1 MKVGMISLG
10 CPKNQVD
17 AEVMVGLL
25 VDAGHE
31 ITPSETE
38 AEAIV
43 VNTCAFIK
51 DATEESIQAILE
63 TAELKERGR
72 LKHLIVTG
80 CMSQR
85 YKSGLMKELPEV
97 DAYLGTGEFDRV
109 AEVLAGLAKGTGE
122 RKPHRVPVPKTVY
135 SHDTPRV
142 RFTPKHWCYLKVSEG
157 CDNRCSYCVI
167 PSVRGRLRS
176 RRADSIITEAG
187 KMVRQGVK
195 EVCLI
200 AQDTTAYGA
209 DDISCPSLTG
219 LLAELESVKGLEW
232 VRLLYTHP
240 AHYTDELL
248 DFIAGSGKVVKYLD
262 IPVQHID
269 DEILARMGRKVTA
282 REIRALIKR
291 IRAKVPGVALRTSII
306 VGFPG
311 ETREKFLSLLRFVK
325 SAEFDHLG
333 VFTYS
338 EEEGTP
344 AAGFAGKVSEEL
356 AAERRDQVMKA
367 QAKISLKKNRAR
379 VGQKYKVLVDGPSK
393 ESELLIAGRAYF
405 QAPDIDGVVY
415 ITEGRVK
422 PGMMVDVEITEAHP
436 YDLVGRVV

>member
-25 VDAGHE
+25 MDAGHE
-31 ITPSETE
+31 ITASETD
-38 AEAIV
+38 AEVIV

-63 TAELKERGR
+63 TADLKEHGH

-85 YKSGLMKELPEV
+85 YKAGMLKELPEV

-109 AEVLAGLAKGTGE
+109 AEVLAGLARGADE
-122 RKPHRVPVPKTVY
+122 RKAHRVPVPKLVY

-142 RFTPKHWCYLKVSEG
+142 RFTPKHWGYLKVSDG

-176 RRADSIITEAG
+176 RPSASVVTEART
-187 KMVRQGVK
+187 MARQGVK
-195 EVCLI
+195 EVCII
-200 AQDTTAYGA
+200 AQDITAYGTDLKA
-209 DDISCPSLTG
+209 TESLTG
-219 LLAELESVKGLEW
+219 LLTQLEGIKGLEW

-269 DEILARMGRKVTA
+269 DEILSSMGRKVTSKQ
-282 REIRALIKR
+282 IRALIKR
-291 IRAKVPGVALRTSII
+291 IRAKIPGVALRTSII

-311 ETREKFLSLLRFVK
+311 ETREKFMSLLRFVK

-356 AAERRDQVMKA
+356 AAERRDQLMKA
-367 QAKISLKKNRAR
+367 QAKISLAKNKVR
-379 VGQKYKVLVDGPSK
+379 VGQVYKVLVDGPSK
-393 ESELLIAGRAYF
+393 ESEMLIAGRAYF

-422 PGMMVDVEITEAHP
+422 PGMMVDVEITEAHT
-436 YDLVGRVV
+436 YDLVGQVV